1 MPSTRARPRRLPA
14 SRNVSIPFDGH
25 RWSLRARL
33 ASVNFRHSVRRIVDS
48 NGGIRTEGIASGES
62 RCPLFFSEAEPLS
75 RVNMSR
81 TRIMSPERVRQ
92 TLRRLAYELIEH
104 NRGADSLELFGIRQS
119 GVPLAHTV
127 ADEINAVEG
136 TAIEA
141 YDLDVT
147 PFRDDQP
154 DLKPPPPPH
163 DVDVTD
169 RDVILV
175 DDVVFTGRTA
185 RAALD
190 AVLQYGRPHSIQ
202 LVVLVDRGHREY
214 PIQPDCT
221 GRRLQT
227 KHQERVIVE
236 TGEEFAV
243 YVED

>member
-1 MPSTRARPRRLPA
+1 M
-14 SRNVSIPFDGH
+14 G
-25 RWSLRARL
+25 
-33 ASVNFRHSVRRIVDS
+33 
-48 NGGIRTEGIASGES
+48 
-62 RCPLFFSEAEPLS
+62 
-75 RVNMSR
+75 R
-81 TRIMSPERVRQ
+81 TRIMSPERTRR
-92 TLRRLAYELIEH
+92 TLRRLAYEIIEH
-104 NRGADSLELFGIRQS
+104 NCGADSLELFGIQRS
-119 GVPLAHTV
+119 GVPIAH
-127 ADEINAVEG
+127 AIAEEINAVEG
-136 TAIEA
+136 TTIEA

-147 PFRDDQP
+147 PYRDDRP
-154 DLKPPPPPH
+154 DLEPPTPPPH
-163 DVDVTD
+163 DVEVTD

-227 KHQERVIVE
+227 KQQEQVVVE
-236 TGEEFAV
+236 ADGKFEV